1 MIWDNKLLHFHS
13 NIDCKVAFGTSTA
26 FEGANLFAATDVFL
40 MPVDSIHSGC
50 ISFGRFE
57 NEPLSWERRS
67 SFSHNRY
74 LEEVEKCSK
83 PGSVIEKKA
92 YFEAHFKRK
101 DMFGF
106 IPSTG
111 HKGSSDRATSENDG
125 SERNA

>member
-1 MIWDNKLLHFHS
+1 MQ
-13 NIDCKVAFGTSTA
+13 
-26 FEGANLFAATDVFL
+26 
-40 MPVDSIHSGC
+40 VDSIHSGC

-101 DMFGF
+101 GMLGF

-111 HKGSSDRATSENDG
+111 HEGSSDRATSENDG